1 MPLWIYDSSKSDKT
15 IFSHGIDIYIKI
27 EPEVTYINEV
37 PITLESITSRSD
49 FYAFSR
55 FVFPFFKPW
64 DKPDVIISPNMGFNI
79 LGFTET
85 TSLKVV
91 EVANIFK
98 QQYPVHLFFAPET
111 KNFLDAIW
119 LITVDKNLGVHSN
132 IEASEILDPAIIPT
146 KGFNRKL
153 YTPRPV
159 VEGPDTIRPNETVKL
174 KFEYRDYASNF
185 HPVNFKSYIKSN
197 AGYLPKNI
205 INIKDGY
212 ADVSVTA
219 LGLEPG
225 DDITVKFGIDKVY
238 SNAVQHKLTVV

>member
-1 MPLWIYDSSKSDKT
+1 MPLWICDASKSDKT
-15 IFSHGIDIYIKI
+15 LFSHGIHIDINI
-27 EPEVTYINEV
+27 EPELTKINGV
-37 PITLESITSRSD
+37 PITLESIRSRSD

-55 FVFPFFKPW
+55 YVFPFFKPW
-64 DKPDVIISPNMGFNI
+64 DKTDVTISPNMGFNI

-98 QQYPVHLFFAPET
+98 QQYPIHLFFAPET
-111 KNFLDAIW
+111 KSFIDAIW
-119 LITVDKNLGVHSN
+119 MITVDSLLSINSN
-132 IEASEILDPAIIPT
+132 IEAAEILEPGIIPT

-159 VEGPDTIRPNETVKL
+159 VDGPNIIKPNETVKL
-174 KFEYRDYASNF
+174 RFEYRDYASVF
-185 HPVNFKSYIKSN
+185 HSVNFKSYIKNN

-205 INIKDGY
+205 IDVKDGY

-225 DDITVKFGIDKVY
+225 DDITVKFSIDKVY
-238 SNAVQHKLTVV
+238 SNAVQHKLMVV